1 MLSSIQGGWLG
12 KAMIHR
18 SEHKKDYTIVNNG
31 FVRNTALSDGAVRLL
46 LFMLTCS
53 DEFEFNAR
61 GLSSLLGLSLG
72 AISDRVKELQEAGY
86 IVLTPIRDKGKF
98 GSFTWDVYETPCS
111 NLPNTE
117 KVNSVH
123 STEFGFTEH
132 GNSEHIRNTNLK
144 EISNERK
151 IKKVP
156 KKVSRF
162 IKPSVEEIRE
172 YCTERNNQ
180 VDPQRFYD
188 YYESNGWKV
197 GKNPMKDWK
206 AAVRTWERSSYQTP
220 KAKTEPI
227 SENPFTRLRREEGY
241 ES

>member
-1 MLSSIQGGWLG
+1 
-12 KAMIHR
+12 MIHR
-18 SEHKKDYTIVNNG
+18 DDHKDNYTIISNDLL
-31 FVRNTALSDGAVRLL
+31 RNTSLSSEARCLL
-46 LFMLTCS
+46 LFLLSCS
-53 DEFEFNAR
+53 DDFDFSIR
-61 GLSSLLGLSLG
+61 GLASLLNTSIGS
-72 AISDRVKELQEAGY
+72 ISYRVQELQRAGY
-86 IVLTPIRDKGKF
+86 IKMSQGRSKGKF
-98 GSFTWDVYETPCS
+98 TSYTWDVFETPCS
-111 NLPNTE
+111 ELPNTATP
-117 KVNSVH
+117 NTGS
-123 STEFGFTEH
+123 TEH
-132 GNSEHIRNTNLK
+132 GYTEYGKTEHIRNINIK